1 MAEEADQ
8 QVCAI
13 ASPLAGPKLVKRL
26 LKLVKTAS
34 KEKQVRRG
42 VKEVVKALKKSEKG
56 LCIIA
61 GDISPIDVISHIP
74 VMCEDRNITYV
85 YVPSK
90 EALGTAG
97 QTKRPT
103 SVMLVKKSESYS
115 DKYSEC
121 AKKAKALEAD

>member
-97 QTKRPT
+97 QTKRPRRRQG
-103 SVMLVKKSESYS
+103 
-115 DKYSEC
+115 DRR
-121 AKKAKALEAD
+121 ANKKANKCHACEEV